1 MRPRLHINPQLAPTT
16 IAEST
21 HTSAA
26 SELECGMDWHAWLS
40 GARLEA
46 ALVYEY
52 ALVLARNELEAD
64 DVAFF
69 DHDLLHSM
77 GISVAKHRLEIL
89 KLACRERRARA
100 RARARGRPAALA
112 RRLLGRVAR
121 CVRSLVRGDKG
132 YSTALVLVPSQPPP
146 PQPDD
151 GRSPVGLGV
160 PKQQQRRG
168 GKALRRA
175 ASEPKGSGSRPAIG
189 GRAAAAVHAIGDVE
203 SSDGD
208 ETVRWDRLFQ
218 DLKPN

>member
-1 MRPRLHINPQLAPTT
+1 
-16 IAEST
+16 
-21 HTSAA
+21 
-26 SELECGMDWHAWLS
+26 MDWHAWLS

-89 KLACRERRARA
+89 KLAWRDRRARA
-100 RARARGRPAALA
+100 RARARPAALA

-121 CVRSLVRGDKG
+121 CVRSLVHGEKG

-146 PQPDD
+146 LPQPEEA
-151 GRSPVGLGV
+151 RSPVGVGVGFV
-160 PKQQQRRG
+160 PKQQRR

-175 ASEPKGSGSRPAIG
+175 VSEPKGSGSRSGIG
-189 GRAAAAVHAIGDVE
+189 GRAAAAVHAVGDVE
-203 SSDGD
+203 SGDGE
-208 ETVRWDRLFQ
+208 ETVRWDRLFR

>member
-1 MRPRLHINPQLAPTT
+1 
-16 IAEST
+16 
-21 HTSAA
+21 
-26 SELECGMDWHAWLS
+26 MDWHAWLS

-69 DHDLLHSM
+69 DHGLLHSM

-89 KLACRERRARA
+89 KLAWRDRRARA
-100 RARARGRPAALA
+100 RARARARPAALA

-121 CVRSLVRGDKG
+121 CVRSLVRGEKG

-146 PQPDD
+146 LPQPDEA
-151 GRSPVGLGV
+151 RSPVGVGVGFV
-160 PKQQQRRG
+160 PKQQRR

-175 ASEPKGSGSRPAIG
+175 VSEPKGSGSRSGIIG
-189 GRAAAAVHAIGDVE
+189 GRAAAAVHAVGDVE
-203 SSDGD
+203 SGDGD
-208 ETVRWDRLFQ
+208 ETVRWDRLFR

>member
-1 MRPRLHINPQLAPTT
+1 
-16 IAEST
+16 
-21 HTSAA
+21 
-26 SELECGMDWHAWLS
+26 MDWHAWLS

-89 KLACRERRARA
+89 KLAWRDRRARA
-100 RARARGRPAALA
+100 RAHARARPAALA

-132 YSTALVLVPSQPPP
+132 YSTALVLVPSQPPL
-146 PQPDD
+146 PQPDE
-151 GRSPVGLGV
+151 GLRSPAGVGVGFV
-160 PKQQQRRG
+160 PKQQQQRR

-175 ASEPKGSGSRPAIG
+175 ASEPKGSGSRSGIG
-189 GRAAAAVHAIGDVE
+189 GRAAAAVHAVGDVE
-203 SSDGD
+203 SGDGD

>member
-1 MRPRLHINPQLAPTT
+1 
-16 IAEST
+16 
-21 HTSAA
+21 
-26 SELECGMDWHAWLS
+26 MDWHAWLS

-89 KLACRERRARA
+89 KLAWRDRRARSRARA
-100 RARARGRPAALA
+100 RPAKLA

-121 CVRSLVRGDKG
+121 CVRSLVRGEKG

-146 PQPDD
+146 PPQPDELR
-151 GRSPVGLGV
+151 RSPVGVGVGGYV
-160 PKQQQRRG
+160 PKPPPQQQRR

-175 ASEPKGSGSRPAIG
+175 ASEPKGSGSRSGIG
-189 GRAAAAVHAIGDVE
+189 GRAAAAVHAVGDVE
-203 SSDGD
+203 SGDGD
-208 ETVRWDRLFQ
+208 KTVRWDRLFQ